1 VEFLVQFQSHIPD
14 GTPEAEVRTRYEAEA
29 AASARLAQEGHL
41 VRLWRP
47 PLAPGERKA
56 LGLYRAHDEAELDGL
71 LGALP
76 LHDWMQ
82 VTVTPLTSHPSDP
95 G

>member
-1 VEFLVQFQSHIPD
+1 VI
-14 GTPEAEVRTRYEAEA
+14 A
-29 AASARLAQEGHL
+29 
-41 VRLWRP
+41 
-47 PLAPGERKA
+47 GERKA
-56 LGLYRAHDEAELDGL
+56 LGLYRAQNAAELDGL

-82 VTVTPLTSHPSDP
+82 MTITPLASHPNDP